1 MAALPTFNFHFFLPH
16 LVVVVVV
23 VVVVVP
29 INSPIRAGI
38 RFVKLSS
45 MSPFSMILSKFSKE
59 KGDFQKILRN
69 RVFRT
74 APRKLPILLYLIQHV
89 FLCYRVLNDGQ
100 RTVFCARRK
109 PNESDE
115 KLCLGQQEPGK
126 SDPRVPTINA
136 VFIALSLTLPLPH
149 AFSP

>member
-45 MSPFSMILSKFSKE
+45 MSPFLMILSKFSQE
-59 KGDFQKILRN
+59 KGKIFQKTLKN
-69 RVFRT
+69 RVFPQYS
-74 APRKLPILLYLIQHV
+74 AENPRFY
-89 FLCYRVLNDGQ
+89 
-100 RTVFCARRK
+100 
-109 PNESDE
+109 
-115 KLCLGQQEPGK
+115 
-126 SDPRVPTINA
+126 
-136 VFIALSLTLPLPH
+136 FIS
-149 AFSP
+149 S